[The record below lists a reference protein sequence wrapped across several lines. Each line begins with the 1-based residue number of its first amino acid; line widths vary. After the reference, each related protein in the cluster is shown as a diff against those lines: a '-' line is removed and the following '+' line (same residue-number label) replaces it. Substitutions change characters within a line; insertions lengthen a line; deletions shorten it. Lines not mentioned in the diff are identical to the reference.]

1 MKTTTHEQLLN
12 EIVGNA
18 GTLEREQFENELK
31 ADILA
36 SRLKELRKKKH
47 ITQSQLAEKLGMDKT
62 QISKIENGKFNLTL
76 QTVNRFAN
84 ALNARINFQVME
96 L

>member
-1 MKTTTHEQLLN
+1 MKTISHEQLLN

-18 GTLEREQFENELK
+18 GTPEREQFENELK
-31 ADILA
+31 VDILA
-36 SRLKELRKKKH
+36 SRLKELRKKQH
-47 ITQSQLAEKLGMDKT
+47 MTQTQLADKLGMDKT

-76 QTVNRFAN
+76 QTINRLAN

-96 L
+96 V

>member
-18 GTLEREQFENELK
+18 GTQEREQFENELK

-36 SRLKELRKKKH
+36 SSLKELRKKKM
-47 ITQSQLAEKLGMDKT
+47 S
-62 QISKIENGKFNLTL
+62 
-76 QTVNRFAN
+76 
-84 ALNARINFQVME
+84 LNQ
-96 L
+96 